1 MGLRLALGAD
11 HAGFELKEHL
21 RHWLEAQG
29 MNVVYMGTHST
40 QSTDYPDY
48 AAGVAREVA
57 SGRAE
62 RGILVCGTGVGM
74 AIAANKVHGVRAAS
88 INNTY
93 LAELARRHNDANVV
107 ALGAR
112 EVAVPLAE
120 AIITTFLATDFDH
133 GRHERRLAKI
143 QDLEQG

>member
-1 MGLRLALGAD
+1 MRLALGAD

-29 MNVVYMGTHST
+29 MNVVDLGTHST

-57 SGRAE
+57 SGRAD

-74 AIAANKVHGVRAAS
+74 AIAANKVAGVRAAP

-93 LAELARRHNDANVV
+93 LADLARRHNDANVL

-120 AIITTFLATDFDH
+120 AIVKTFLATDFDH

-143 QDLEQG
+143 QDLEQA